1 MNKNLYRIVFNK
13 ARGMLMVVADIAR
26 SGRAGSSRSSGIG
39 HTHSQLIG
47 KVSAISL
54 SLWLAMGAVQT
65 AQAAIVADAGA
76 PKNQQPTVVNSAN
89 GTPQVNI
96 QTPSGAGVSR
106 NNYTQ
111 FDVDSKGAILN
122 NSHKNVQTN
131 LGGMVAG
138 NPWLAKGEAKVILN
152 EVSSRDPSKL
162 NGMIEVAGKKAQVVI
177 ANPSG
182 ITCSGCGFINANR
195 ATLTTGQPQMKDGAL
210 TGFNV
215 ERGEVV
221 VDGAGMDTSG
231 ADYTDIIA
239 RSVKVNAGLW
249 AKD

>member
-65 AQAAIVADAGA
+65 AQAAIVADGGA

-231 ADYTDIIA
+231 ADYTD
-239 RSVKVNAGLW
+239 
-249 AKD
+249 